1 MKVKFSFNDKE
12 VSVLITIEELAE
24 DLMESNDFWGEFEQD
39 GKDYQIQLYHS
50 SGEVAIFEKGGSKP
64 IKYADFIITYK

>member
-1 MKVKFSFNDKE
+1 MKVNFSFNDKE

-39 GKDYQIQLYHS
+39 GKDY
-50 SGEVAIFEKGGSKP
+50 
-64 IKYADFIITYK
+64 